1 MSGKVCGFF
10 IADVIEVLNGVKIIS
25 WLVSMLKTDY
35 KTKFSKSSVDAR
47 YHLEQSKLKDRQAF
61 RAFQ

>member
-10 IADVIEVLNGVKIIS
+10 IQIADVIEVLNGVKIIS

-35 KTKFSKSSVDAR
+35 KTKF
-47 YHLEQSKLKDRQAF
+47 
-61 RAFQ
+61 